1 MSDARAIE
9 AVTMTLLQVI
19 DDAVNTGPQAFPGG
33 VKVVAKPPHDVQTD
47 VEQLQVNLFL
57 YRTEIAAG
65 LRNEDPPDLRPGE
78 TANPPLPLVLHYL
91 ITPYVQGG
99 KDLDAHRLLGLASR
113 AVHEQA
119 VLSQALL
126 NDSSGS
132 FSNVST
138 QLDRIRI
145 TWQQLL
151 ESDIYSLW
159 SAFQTPYR
167 LSAAFEARVVIID
180 GRHPPRTPV
189 PVLTRGALDEGP
201 VVRANVTSPFPE
213 LHAAIPQNDQMA
225 SRVGESVHLRGVSL
239 SAQTVEA
246 RLSHPLLPD
255 PIALPTTD
263 VTATGVRVD
272 LPNPPPEVPA
282 GLWSVSLVLVNSV
295 AGENVTTDTNAVP
308 LPVAPA
314 ITSAMPMTVARDAQ
328 GAAHISLTCAPPVIS
343 GQPVYL
349 VAGGRAVPEVRTV
362 AGDPVTGSA
371 LSFVMSAAPLGGHV
385 LRLRVG
391 GVDSLL
397 IDRSQD
403 KPRLDPTQTLTV
415 TP

>member
-9 AVTMTLLQVI
+9 AVTKTLLQVI

-33 VKVVAKPPHDVQTD
+33 VKVVAKPPHEMETD
-47 VEQLQVNLFL
+47 VEPLQVNLFL
-57 YRTEIAAG
+57 YRTEIASG

-119 VLSQALL
+119 VLSQTLL
-126 NDSSGS
+126 NDSSGT
-132 FSNVST
+132 FSDVST

-167 LSAAFEARVVIID
+167 LSAAFEARVVLID
-180 GRHPPRTPV
+180 GRQPPRNPV
-189 PVLTRGALDEGP
+189 PVLMRGAGDEGP
-201 VVRANVTSPFPE
+201 VVRVGVAAPFPA
-213 LHAAIPQNDQMA
+213 LDSAIPQNDQLA
-225 SRVGESVHLRGVSL
+225 ARVGESVHLHGVNL

-255 PIALPTTD
+255 PIELPTAD
-263 VTATGVRVD
+263 VTPTELRVD
-272 LPNPPPEVPA
+272 LPNPPPQIPA

-295 AGENVTTDTNAVP
+295 AGEDVTTDTNAIP

-328 GAAHISLTCAPPVIS
+328 GAAHISLTCAPAVLA

-349 VAGGRAVPEVRTV
+349 VVGGRAVPEVRTV

-371 LSFVMSAAPLGGHV
+371 LSFVMSAAPIGDHV

-397 IDRSQD
+397 IDRSQY
-403 KPRLDPTQTLTV
+403 KPRLDPTQMLTV